1 VLNKIIYV
9 LIFAV
14 LLIGSST
21 YVLQAE
27 GAINKIVGYVSEA
40 KKRALAEANQ
50 TATTNQTAGETYIPP
65 EAPPEEVN
73 RSDDV
78 VVEVVKQFNR
88 ALGLEELEEE
98 EVQKY
103 TKIVGIQLSRTCLQ
117 LEKNNL
123 TSNCPTYND
132 LTQLDNTLP
141 EISGNFTYSE
151 GYWHRQQ
158 SNYKDHC
165 NYYLDKYPVLVIV
178 DPDGC
183 WERYTGIRMI
193 TIQAISPEKMIFKL
207 KLDRAIVQDL
217 RELQEDERES
227 IEDKDEAEKLVDSLE
242 DQIDDLEDRVRDLE
256 DDIKLNEADKDRSSL
271 STRNLK
277 FQLRFAVDNLAD
289 KRIDLVEEEIKF
301 EKYTR
306 ELNSTRFD
314 RKVIQTTFSSRLMV
328 DGQSAMGVGR
338 YIEECRNA
346 TIGSDMDLIIDTLNY
361 ILRDCDQE
369 ATNFDSIKTTTIEQT
384 PLLIS
389 DFTDYKYKQWL
400 KDAKERC
407 KEKC

>member
-1 VLNKIIYV
+1 MLNRIIYV

-21 YVLQAE
+21 YVLQEAD
-27 GAINKIVGYVSEA
+27 AINQIKGYVSEA
-40 KKRALAEANQ
+40 KKKALAEANQ
-50 TATTNQTAGETYIPP
+50 TATETEP
-65 EAPPEEVN
+65 EPEPYEEDTTN

-78 VVEVVKQFNR
+78 VKTITRV
-88 ALGLEELEEE
+88 LGLQPEE
-98 EVQKY
+98 EVKKRY

-117 LEKNNL
+117 QEKHNL
-123 TSNCPTYND
+123 TSNCPTYKD
-132 LTQLDNTLP
+132 LLQLDNTIL
-141 EISGNFTYSE
+141 EVSGNFTYSD

-158 SNYKDHC
+158 SSYKDHC
-165 NYYLDKYPVLVIV
+165 NYYLDKYPVLIIV

-183 WERYTGIRMI
+183 WQRETGIRMI
-193 TIQAISPEKMIFKL
+193 TIQSISPEKMIFKL
-207 KLDRAIVQDL
+207 KADRDIVQNL
-217 RELQEDERES
+217 RELQQSETES
-227 IEDKDEAEKLVDSLE
+227 FEEKDDAEKLIDSLE

-256 DDIKLNEADKDRSSL
+256 DNIELNEKDKDKSAL

-289 KRIDLVEEEIKF
+289 KRIDLTAEEIKL

-306 ELNSTRFD
+306 DLNSTRFD
-314 RKVIQTTFSSRLMV
+314 RQLIQTTFSSTLMV

-338 YIEECRNA
+338 YVEECRNA
-346 TIGSDMDLIIDTLNY
+346 TIGSDFDLIVDTLNY
-361 ILRDCDQE
+361 LLKDCGADQ
-369 ATNFDSIKTTTIEQT
+369 TNFNSIKTTVIEQT

-389 DFTDYKYKQWL
+389 DFTEYKYKQWL
-400 KDAKERC
+400 KEAKERC